1 MLPGVTG
8 KHNLMPL
15 YEKTYDEIRKHD
27 SNTIIMYEPVT
38 WSVMST
44 EKYFGI
50 GFDHPPSNKID

>member
-1 MLPGVTG
+1 MLPGITG

-15 YEKTYDEIRKHD
+15 YENTYDEIRKYD
-27 SNTIIMYEPVT
+27 SSTIIMYEPVT

-50 GFDHPPSNKID
+50 GFEHPPSI